1 MMWILS
7 VEPAQLLG
15 ATQYYS
21 GAYNMVVNEL
31 RKDYILDRWVVIAS
45 QRRRRPSDYTV
56 EGRRYERGGGSCPFC
71 PGNEH
76 LTPPAT
82 LLYVIEDG
90 ALKKARDED
99 GARRRDW
106 IVRCIPNLYPA
117 FTPPDPEQARPS
129 WSEGHHVSMD
139 ALGHHEVLIE
149 SPNHDEHPG
158 SARISQL
165 IHVINALRD
174 RFSYLMGKDYVK
186 YVSIFRNHGASAG
199 ASLSHAHAQIIATP
213 IIPKTVEEELASSR
227 RYYEERERCV
237 FCDIISVEAGSER
250 FIWENRGFVIF
261 APWAPANPFEFWIFP
276 KRHQSSILDLAEGEV
291 RCLAE
296 ALRVSLGG
304 LKSLLNDPPY
314 NLGFHM
320 APEEHYH
327 WHIEVYPK
335 LAVWA
340 GFEKSA
346 GIYINTMP
354 PEEAAKDLREAFKRE
369 ESLVQ
374 L

>member
-1 MMWILS
+1 M
-7 VEPAQLLG
+7 EPAQHLRT
-15 ATQYYS
+15 TQYYS
-21 GAYNMVVNEL
+21 EAHDMVMNEL

-45 QRRRRPSDYTV
+45 QRRRRPSDYIV
-56 EGRRYERGGGSCPFC
+56 EGIRYERGGGLCPFC

-76 LTPPAT
+76 STPPAT

-90 ALKKARDED
+90 VLKKARDED
-99 GARRRDW
+99 GDRRRDW

-117 FTPPDPEQARPS
+117 FTPPNPEQARPP
-129 WSEGHHVSMD
+129 WSESQHVSMG

-149 SPNHDEHPG
+149 SPDHNEHPG

-165 IHVINALRD
+165 VHVINALRD
-174 RFSYLMGKDYVK
+174 RFSYFMGKNYVK

-199 ASLSHAHAQIIATP
+199 ASLSHAHSQIIATP
-213 IIPKTVEEELASSR
+213 IIPKTVGEEIASSR
-227 RYYEERERCV
+227 RYYERKGRCV
-237 FCDIISVEAGSER
+237 FCDIIDVETRSER
-250 FIWENRGFVIF
+250 FIWENGGFVVF

-276 KRHQSSILDLAEGEV
+276 KSHQPSILELAEDEI

-304 LKSLLNDPPY
+304 LRSLLNDPPY

-320 APEEHYH
+320 IPKEHYH

-340 GFEKSA
+340 GFEKST

-354 PEEAAKDLREAFKRE
+354 PEESAKDLREAFKKE

-374 L
+374 A